1 MIPVKIEVTKSEGR
15 DILYA
20 ENLDGIIVGR
30 LEYATVKSN
39 MIRVIGLEVLEDYRR
54 GKVATILI
62 DALTSQIS
70 GLDDDHI
77 ITIWYDDEDVS
88 NGFDEFIKST
98 NLFDVSDEMI
108 NGRVVHIAV
117 WNGHTFEEQYIEE

>member
-30 LEYATVKSN
+30 LEYASVKSN

-77 ITIWYDDEDVS
+77 ITIWYDDDDIKE
-88 NGFDEFIKST
+88 GFGDFLEST
-98 NLFDVSDEMI
+98 QLFDFSDEMI